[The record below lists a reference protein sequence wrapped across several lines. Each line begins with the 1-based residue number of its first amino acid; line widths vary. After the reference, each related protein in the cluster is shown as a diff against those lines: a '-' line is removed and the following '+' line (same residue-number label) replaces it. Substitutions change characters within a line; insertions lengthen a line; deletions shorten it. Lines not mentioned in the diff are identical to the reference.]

1 MGVAYRQNKI
11 QAKGELAFGAVTAG
25 YVTLLALGTVGR
37 VVILSFANSLSGDV
51 TISLDGGTTDYITLP
66 AGLSHQI
73 PFGMAGIEY
82 SGTVSVKQGPS
93 GASTS
98 GIISCGAIRAT

>member
-11 QAKGELAFGAVTAG
+11 QAKGELAFGSVLVG
-25 YVTLLALGTVGR
+25 YSTLLNLTNGR
-37 VVILSFANSLSGDV
+37 VVILSFANSLSGDC

-73 PFGMAGIEY
+73 LFGAAGIEY
-82 SGTVSVKQGPS
+82 SGVVSVKYS
-93 GASTS
+93 TAASTS
-98 GIISCGAIRAT
+98 GLISCGAIRAT